1 MKIGL
6 YGGSFD
12 PVHIGHMA
20 VAREAKAQYGLDKI
34 IFIPTGSMPH
44 KKGCE
49 ASGSDRVKMLELSF
63 DCESYSVSDYELLRS
78 EISYSADTVEHFK
91 ALYPNDEI
99 YFIIGGDSYAYIDK
113 WYQPWRIFDNAT
125 VLVFPRKGEKI
136 LPPAKEI
143 SVEPICV
150 SSSEIRKKIKS
161 GKNVSKLLKK
171 EVFDYIM
178 KNSLYKSL
186 S

>member
-20 VAREAKAQYGLDKI
+20 VAREAKAQFNLDKI

-44 KKGCE
+44 KKGCHATGDE
-49 ASGSDRVKMLELSF
+49 RVKMLKLAF
-63 DCESYSVSDYELLRS
+63 DNEAYEVSDYEILRT
-78 EISYSADTVEHFK
+78 EISYSADTIEHFK
-91 ALYPNDEI
+91 AEYPNDEI

-113 WYQPWRIFDNAT
+113 WYQPERIFRNST
-125 VLVFPRKGEKI
+125 VLVFPRGDEKI
-136 LPPAKEI
+136 IPPAKEI
-143 SVEPICV
+143 RVEPVCV
-150 SSSEIRKKIKS
+150 SSSEIRKKINL
-161 GKNVSKLLKK
+161 GKNVSKMLKK

-178 KNSLYKSL
+178 ENNLYY
-186 S
+186 